1 MNKKLYSFS
10 LGALAVM
17 LLSFTSANAQM
28 MGSGFSLH
36 AELSTGGVTL
46 SWEQPEA
53 FTASYYLVY
62 RAQVGVNSL
71 DSNFS
76 FNFSQI
82 DSTTATTYQDSATPP
97 PANIFVYMVKAFNDS
112 GQVRISSMAK
122 VYAGFDNFGRD
133 KVTITSEPPVSATV
147 DSLYEY
153 QVKAVSTDST
163 AVLTYRLGD
172 HPKLMTIDS
181 TGFIS
186 WIPQVR
192 GWYEVE
198 IEVTSSAGGH
208 AVQEYAIRVAGV
220 RGTIAGTVTDST
232 GAPIS
237 NVVVRLYQRDMDMH
251 FDYSARTDSTGY
263 YAIHNVDAGKYYVR
277 AVPVNSNYLPEW
289 YDNVYSMAN
298 ATPVVVVDT
307 TTQVANFQL
316 QNRFSVLPKYT
327 VSGTVTD
334 TTTGAAVKGAL
345 VVFARAEFTFN
356 MARDNQNEWESGDN
370 YRDMFQNM
378 YQERNTDRDFRLD
391 GNSPYVFKTY
401 TDSNGVYSDTLPKGA
416 YIAFV
421 KATGY
426 HRLFYNNEPDF
437 LSADIIALNTDT
449 TGINFALS
457 PLPPVVLGQISGSV
471 FDSTTG
477 SGVAARIIAFR
488 DVWNYRDTLKMHV
501 AGAYFADAD
510 STGAYT
516 LNNLPPGYY
525 KILAIPLGSYA
536 PSFYSTTGPTVR
548 WSQATAVPISG
559 NSTSGIDIYVM
570 PLPSSATGYTS
581 INGNVSTSSTTGSG
595 MMGLSGA
602 IVYATDANGNVV
614 GYGVSGSN
622 GDYTIAGLAPGTYDV
637 FTEAAG
643 YTSSST
649 STSSPTYTTTGAPAP
664 STSNFTVS
672 PETPTAVQQRPI
684 QPTNYTLDQNY
695 PNPFNPTTQIAFS
708 IPQEEHVTI
717 AVFNI
722 LGERVATLLS
732 GDLGAGSHLITWNAR
747 NENGEMLPSG
757 VYFYRLSTPHFTAV
771 KKMLLLK

>member
-1 MNKKLYSFS
+1 MNKRIYSFS

-17 LLSFTSANAQM
+17 LLCFTSANAQM
-28 MGSGFSLH
+28 MGGGFSLH
-36 AELSTGGVTL
+36 AELSSGGVAL
-46 SWEQPEA
+46 SWEQPEE
-53 FTASYYLVY
+53 FTAAYYLVY

-82 DSTTATTYQDSATPP
+82 DSTTATTYVDTVTPP
-97 PANIFVYMVKAFNDS
+97 VANVFVYMVKAMNDS
-112 GQVRISSMAK
+112 GQVRLSSMAR
-122 VYAGFDNFGRD
+122 VYAGFQNFGRD
-133 KVTITSEPPVSATV
+133 RVTITSQPPVTATV
-147 DSLYEY
+147 DSLYQY
-153 QVKAVSTDST
+153 QVKAVSSDST

-172 HPKLMTIDS
+172 HPMLMTIDS
-181 TGFIS
+181 TGLIE

-198 IEVTSSAGGH
+198 ILVTSSAGGR

-232 GAPIS
+232 GAPIP

-251 FDYSARTDSTGY
+251 FDYSARTDSDGY
-263 YAIHNVDAGKYYVR
+263 YAIQNVDAGKYYVR
-277 AVPVNSNYLPEW
+277 AVPVNSNYLAEW
-289 YDNVYSMAN
+289 YDNVFSLAD
-298 ATPVVVVDT
+298 ATPVSVIDT
-307 TTQVANFQL
+307 TTQVVNFKL
-316 QNRFSVLPKYT
+316 QSRFVALPKYT
-327 VSGTVTD
+327 VTGTVTD
-334 TTTGAAVKGAL
+334 TTGAAIKGAL

-356 MARDNQNEWESGDN
+356 MARDNQDQWENGDN

-378 YQERNTDRDFRLD
+378 YQERNEDHDFRLD

-401 TDSNGVYSDTLPKGA
+401 TDSDGVFSDTLPKGA
-416 YIAFV
+416 YVAFV

-426 HRLFYNNEPDF
+426 HRVFFNNETDF
-437 LSADIIALNTDT
+437 LSADILSLVSDT
-449 TGINFALS
+449 TGIDFTLT
-457 PLPPVVLGQISGSV
+457 PLPQVVLGQISGSV
-471 FDSTTG
+471 FDSTTS

-488 DVWNYRDTLKMHV
+488 DVWNYRDTLHMHV

-510 STGAYT
+510 SSGAYM

-525 KILAIPLGSYA
+525 KILAIPLGAYA

-559 NSTSGIDIYVM
+559 NTTTGIDIYVM
-570 PLPSSATGYTS
+570 PLPSAAAGYTS
-581 INGNVSTSSTTGSG
+581 INGSVSTSSTTGGG
-595 MMGLSGA
+595 MTGVSGA
-602 IVYATDANGNVV
+602 IVYATDANGNVA

-637 FTEAAG
+637 FTEAVG
-643 YTSSST
+643 FTSSST
-649 STSSPTYTTTGAPAP
+649 STSSPTYSTTGSPAP

-672 PETPTAVQQRPI
+672 PETPTAVQQKPI

-717 AVFNI
+717 AIYNI

-732 GDLGAGSHLITWNAR
+732 GNLSAGSHLVTWNAR
-747 NENGEMLPSG
+747 NSSGEMLPTG
-757 VYFYRLSTPHFTAV
+757 VYFYQLSTPHFTAV

>member
-1 MNKKLYSFS
+1 MNKRIYSFS

-17 LLSFTSANAQM
+17 LLCFTSANAQM
-28 MGSGFSLH
+28 MGGGFSLH
-36 AELSTGGVTL
+36 AELSSGGVAL
-46 SWEQPEA
+46 SWEQPEE
-53 FTASYYLVY
+53 FTAAYYLVY

-82 DSTTATTYQDSATPP
+82 DSTTATTYVDTVTPP
-97 PANIFVYMVKAFNDS
+97 VANVFVYMVKAMNDS
-112 GQVRISSMAK
+112 GQVRLSSMAR
-122 VYAGFDNFGRD
+122 VYAGFQNFGRD
-133 KVTITSEPPVSATV
+133 RVTITSQLPVTATV
-147 DSLYEY
+147 DSLYQY
-153 QVKAVSTDST
+153 QVKAVSSDST

-172 HPKLMTIDS
+172 HPMLMTIDS
-181 TGFIS
+181 TGLIE

-198 IEVTSSAGGH
+198 ILVTSSAGGR

-232 GAPIS
+232 GAPIP

-251 FDYSARTDSTGY
+251 FDYSARTDSDGY
-263 YAIHNVDAGKYYVR
+263 YAIQNVDAGKYYVR
-277 AVPVNSNYLPEW
+277 AVPVNSNYLAEW
-289 YDNVYSMAN
+289 YDNVFSLAD
-298 ATPVVVVDT
+298 ATPVSVIDT
-307 TTQVANFQL
+307 TTQVANFKL
-316 QNRFSVLPKYT
+316 QSRFVALPKYT
-327 VSGTVTD
+327 VTGTVTD
-334 TTTGAAVKGAL
+334 TTGAAIKGAL

-356 MARDNQNEWESGDN
+356 MARDNQDQWENGDN

-378 YQERNTDRDFRLD
+378 YQERNEDHDFRLD

-401 TDSNGVYSDTLPKGA
+401 TDSDGVFSDTLPKGA
-416 YIAFV
+416 YVAFV

-426 HRLFYNNEPDF
+426 HRVFFNNETDF
-437 LSADIIALNTDT
+437 LSADILSLVSDT
-449 TGINFALS
+449 TGIDFTLT
-457 PLPPVVLGQISGSV
+457 PLPQVVLGQISGSV
-471 FDSTTG
+471 FDSTTS

-488 DVWNYRDTLKMHV
+488 DVWNYRDTLHMHV

-510 STGAYT
+510 SSGAYM

-525 KILAIPLGSYA
+525 KILAIPLGAYA

-559 NSTSGIDIYVM
+559 NTTTGIDIYVM
-570 PLPSSATGYTS
+570 PLPSAAAGYTS
-581 INGNVSTSSTTGSG
+581 INGSVSTSSTTGGG
-595 MMGLSGA
+595 MTGVSGA
-602 IVYATDANGNVV
+602 IVYATDANGNVA

-637 FTEAAG
+637 FTEAVG
-643 YTSSST
+643 FTSSST
-649 STSSPTYTTTGAPAP
+649 STSSPTYSTTGSPAP

-672 PETPTAVQQRPI
+672 PETPTAVQQKPI

-717 AVFNI
+717 AIYNI

-732 GDLGAGSHLITWNAR
+732 GNLSAGSHLVTWNAR
-747 NENGEMLPSG
+747 NSSGEMLPTG
-757 VYFYRLSTPHFTAV
+757 VYFYQLSTPHFTAV